1 MMRKSLPVSGE
12 TRHGLQQ
19 VLCRIVSFFMFFSY
33 YLLNVYVNFRMRVK
47 IDRTENLAYLD
58 HVDIF
63 AI

>member
-1 MMRKSLPVSGE
+1 MMRKSLPVNGK

-33 YLLNVYVNFRMRVK
+33 YLLNVYVNFRMRVE
-47 IDRTENLAYLD
+47 IDRTENLAYFD
-58 HVDIF
+58 YVNIF

>member
-1 MMRKSLPVSGE
+1 MMRKSLPVNGE

-63 AI
+63 AN